1 MLFIIT
7 IMSALLTG
15 CMGGTKENGGNA
27 GEAAGDAAAEVSGGS
42 DAAAAGEVP
51 EIIAR
56 AKADSNFNEEGYPLV
71 NETVKKTIMI
81 KKPGNIGDVEKMETL
96 NYIAEKMNIEIEWI
110 VVGADGWNE
119 RVNLMLSTNDLPDI
133 IMKGAIPNL
142 SAAIEDGQVIAIDD
156 LLEYYSVGLKPL
168 LKEYPGVDVSARA
181 SDGKLY
187 TLPGI
192 NTLKPNLTNHRN
204 LWINQQWLDN
214 LGLEMPAT
222 TDELLDV
229 LRAFRDKDADGDGDA
244 NNEIPYAVEDSG
256 AVHSARADI
265 ISGLFGLY
273 YNLDYENIQLVGD
286 TVSFLKNTDEW
297 KEVLEYMN
305 TMYTE
310 GLLDNEVYTQ
320 TSDVSIAK
328 ISSGTAGVFGLSSD
342 DLFTT
347 VSDQYVA
354 LAPVQGPGGKTPVIQ
369 LASNSMGSN
378 TFITSADESPWVSF
392 RLLDYFFTEEGSMTV
407 GCFNED
413 LIGITCQQYEDG
425 TWDYTDEMLQDERGV
440 AVAVGDACPLPGGG
454 FGYWRNE
461 NNSNYIYSAKVQE
474 NVPVWEPY
482 YQTDPVYTAPLFDS
496 ETQEKVD
503 EIRTDLDVYVSECQ
517 AKFITG
523 EMSFDDWD
531 NYCATLE
538 RLGVD
543 ELVSYYQAY
552 YDSLQ

>member
-15 CMGGTKENGGNA
+15 CMGGTKENGSNA